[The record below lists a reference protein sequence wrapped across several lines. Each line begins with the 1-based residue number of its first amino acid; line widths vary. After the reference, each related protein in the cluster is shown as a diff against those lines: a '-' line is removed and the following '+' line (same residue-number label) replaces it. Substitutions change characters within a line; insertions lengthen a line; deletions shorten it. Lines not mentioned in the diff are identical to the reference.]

1 MLKFSFYGTHISF
14 TVLQSLKI
22 LLNMQLNNRSV
33 GSLKSLLLKYNFHF
47 YIYTISTMRRRFIL
61 KTVNQIST
69 LFDLGTTD
77 RFFWNEKKK
86 KKIPH
91 VLIYCETKSLKL
103 HQNFW
108 NQYMRDFLESM
119 YYDTKDVTENK
130 VDFISTV
137 TQLSI

>member
-1 MLKFSFYGTHISF
+1 MLRFSFYEPHISL

-22 LLNMQLNNRSV
+22 LLNMQLNNHSM
-33 GSLKSLLLKYNFHF
+33 GSLRSLLLKYNFHF
-47 YIYTISTMRRRFIL
+47 YIYTISTMRRSFIL

-86 KKIPH
+86 SP
-91 VLIYCETKSLKL
+91 C
-103 HQNFW
+103 FDFPW
-108 NQYMRDFLESM
+108 NKFNELYSDA
-119 YYDTKDVTENK
+119 TENK

-137 TQLSI
+137 TQLSIWREMQISKEAEKSWQRKKAH

>member
-1 MLKFSFYGTHISF
+1 MEIQKWSTMLRFSFYGPNISL

-22 LLNMQLNNRSV
+22 LLNMQLNNHFM

-47 YIYTISTMRRRFIL
+47 YIYTILTMRRSFTL

-86 KKIPH
+86 NPH
-91 VLIYCETKSLKL
+91 VLIYHETKLMNYIQMPL
-103 HQNFW
+103 
-108 NQYMRDFLESM
+108 R
-119 YYDTKDVTENK
+119 TK
-130 VDFISTV
+130 
-137 TQLSI
+137 